1 MQDMMGR
8 MGGGRGGSA
17 ASSSEAPPPA
27 PSQAYL
33 TVKPSLKAMLDR
45 MEAKGPVVFSLAF
58 DTSQWKESM
67 KSQIQFQFV
76 KVEDLA
82 MPKFMGFALSM
93 KEKFTGLIGAEF
105 ADANAAKANLD
116 QITRLLPT
124 LTQLGPVIHMKI
136 EVPGGG
142 SGGGFGGRPGGGP
155 GFDPEEM
162 QRRMNRPGGPPDQ
175 PGAPGG
181 NQPPGGPPRFG
192 GAGQSQADQDIGTI
206 KVEVGSH
213 EKTVQLT
220 VEVTLKQQAME
231 IVEKE
236 LAKGWVRARGE
247 ISSAMAPMTPH
258 KLAQAMV
265 AYRDKNGAFPRGT
278 FNRNPSAERQ
288 NRPWPP
294 DQRVSW
300 MAEILPELGYSE
312 IYQKI
317 DPQKSWRDEE
327 NLLPSMALIP
337 EFLDGRIPNRSHFFH
352 YPNTLSEVA
361 ATDFVGMAG
370 VGMDA
375 ASYDEKDPE
384 LAKKLGIFGY
394 DRVTKV
400 SDIPD
405 GLPNTILLIQV
416 PSAYKNP
423 WLAGGGSTVRGCPE
437 TGSVKPFVSEQPDGK
452 KGTIAIMA
460 DGSVR
465 FIPDNIPDNVF
476 KAMCTIKG
484 GEKVDVNKYTTL
496 IPPPPMETA
505 ELESTP
511 EPPPA
516 LPKQDKKETP
526 KKEPAKTDA
535 KKETE
540 KK

>member
-1 MQDMMGR
+1 
-8 MGGGRGGSA
+8 
-17 ASSSEAPPPA
+17 
-27 PSQAYL
+27 
-33 TVKPSLKAMLDR
+33 
-45 MEAKGPVVFSLAF
+45 
-58 DTSQWKESM
+58 
-67 KSQIQFQFV
+67 
-76 KVEDLA
+76 
-82 MPKFMGFALSM
+82 
-93 KEKFTGLIGAEF
+93 
-105 ADANAAKANLD
+105 
-116 QITRLLPT
+116 
-124 LTQLGPVIHMKI
+124 
-136 EVPGGG
+136 
-142 SGGGFGGRPGGGP
+142 
-155 GFDPEEM
+155 
-162 QRRMNRPGGPPDQ
+162 
-175 PGAPGG
+175 
-181 NQPPGGPPRFG
+181 
-192 GAGQSQADQDIGTI
+192 
-206 KVEVGSH
+206 
-213 EKTVQLT
+213 
-220 VEVTLKQQAME
+220 
-231 IVEKE
+231 
-236 LAKGWVRARGE
+236 
-247 ISSAMAPMTPH
+247 
-258 KLAQAMV
+258 
-265 AYRDKNGAFPRGT
+265 
-278 FNRNPSAERQ
+278 
-288 NRPWPP
+288 
-294 DQRVSW
+294 
-300 MAEILPELGYSE
+300 
-312 IYQKI
+312 
-317 DPQKSWRDEE
+317 
-327 NLLPSMALIP
+327 MALIP
-337 EFLDGRIPNRSHFFH
+337 EFLDGRNPNRNHFIH
-352 YPNTLSEVA
+352 YPNVLLEVA

-496 IPPPPMETA
+496 IPPPPTETA
-505 ELESTP
+505 ELETTP

-516 LPKQDKKETP
+516 PPKQDKKETP

-535 KKETE
+535 KKEAE